1 MAIEYIGLETT
12 NRCNYACIHCLRADI
27 APRKDLPPDL
37 QHVLGPRNP
46 RRDIPLELVDKI
58 IDEARPFNIPYV
70 SFTGGEPTLHPQ
82 FKEIVR
88 MFGEAGY
95 KIMMVTNGT
104 HFEKTYEAISSYR
117 DRLHGFYFS
126 MDGATAETMDFIRE
140 KNSFR
145 RSLQAISICRVK
157 RLPFF
162 MQMVVTAC
170 NRHEI
175 EAFVRLASK
184 LGASKATFAPV
195 QPTLQTTHKRMNLA
209 PQEWYE
215 IKQEISE
222 LKKLYNITITP
233 AIGFPEDSPWTK
245 CDSLKMRALYIDCL
259 GNLTFCCQLSDY
271 GDGHVRTDVI
281 ANLAEVSLFEAYSK
295 YVAMIAS
302 YQQEKL
308 RRFKNNELTDCDAF
322 PCWYCAKYFKKV
334 DWMKRFPD
342 DPWHQDAALS
352 NSTPS
357 TLLPKALSGP
367 YYPQFVPRE
376 SLVPAR
382 VPAQQSV

>member
-37 QHVLGPRNP
+37 QQAIGPRNP
-46 RRDIPLELVDKI
+46 RRDIPLELVEKI

-104 HFEKTYEAISSYR
+104 HFEKTYEAISPYR
-117 DRLHGFYFS
+117 DRLHGFYLS

-162 MQMVVTAC
+162 MQMVVTAG

-175 EAFVRLASK
+175 EAFVVLASK
-184 LGASKATFAPV
+184 LGARKVTFAPL
-195 QPTLQTTHKRMNLA
+195 QPTLQTTHKQMNLP
-209 PQEWYE
+209 PQEWYTVKEE
-215 IKQEISE
+215 IAE
-222 LKKLYNITITP
+222 LKKLYNIAIAP
-233 AIGFPEDSPWTK
+233 AIGFPEASPWNT
-245 CDSLKMRALYIDCL
+245 CDPLKMRALYIDYL

-271 GDGHVRTDVI
+271 GDGQVRTDVI
-281 ANLAEVSLFEAYSK
+281 ANLAEASLFEAYNK
-295 YVAMIAS
+295 YVAMITS

-308 RRFKNNELTDCDAF
+308 RRFKNNELTGCDAF

-334 DWMKRFPD
+334 DWMKKFPD
-342 DPWHQDAALS
+342 DPWHQDAASS

-357 TLLPKALSGP
+357 MALSEALSGARN
-367 YYPQFVPRE
+367 PQFVPRE

-382 VPAQQSV
+382 AAAQQPV